1 MKIIEEEDEETEIPG
16 VDQDTVSLG
25 VINYPEEQ
33 KQFLETHQ
41 YLYPKTTTIW
51 HKWRIQAML

>member
-1 MKIIEEEDEETEIPG
+1 MKIIEEEDEEMEIPG

-41 YLYPKTTTIW
+41 YLYPKTTTI
-51 HKWRIQAML
+51 